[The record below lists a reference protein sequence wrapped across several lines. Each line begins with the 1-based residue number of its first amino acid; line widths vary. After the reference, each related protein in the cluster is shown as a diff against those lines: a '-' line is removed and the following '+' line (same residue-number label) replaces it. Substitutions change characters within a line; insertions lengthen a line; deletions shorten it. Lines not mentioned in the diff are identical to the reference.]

1 MEVSATF
8 ELQGVQVTCTGTI
21 TKGYLTHDDF
31 MPDEVEVEAAEIGGQ
46 DISQWLDLFPQLLTA
61 CEDALTNAQSQ

>member
-1 MEVSATF
+1 MKVSF
-8 ELQGVQVTCTGTI
+8 DFQGVTVSCTGTI

-46 DISQWLDLFPQLLTA
+46 DITEWLDYFPQILTA
-61 CEDALTNAQSQ
+61 CEEALTNAQ